1 MDGVWPDTDARGPK
15 CARPPLDRAIADL
28 AAAQH
33 GLIALSQ
40 LRDLGL
46 GARGVS
52 HRVSRGALH
61 RVHRGV
67 YGVGHPLLT
76 KQGRYMGAV
85 LACGPGSALSYRS
98 AADLRSLR
106 RTSRTGID
114 VSSPRRAGRPIA
126 GIDVHSGAALLER
139 DVEIVDGIPCTSVA
153 RTLLDLGA
161 VLPRRVVERA
171 FNQAEVLR
179 VVDMTQINDVL
190 SRAGGHRGAAVLRA
204 IIRDYAGSTLTRND
218 LEEAFLA
225 ICRTA
230 GLPEPEVNVWIALE
244 PIGYCARH
252 QSRAGRSPM
261 KRPSGAR
268 SANATLLSNFVG
280 VSHSSWPHAHGRS
293 FSSAPAMWRAQY
305 SEQNPSRFA
314 AHVHP

>member
-33 GLIALSQ
+33 GLIALPQ

-153 RTLLDLGA
+153 RTLLDLAA
-161 VLPRRVVERA
+161 VVPRRQVERA
-171 FNQAEVLR
+171 FDQA
-179 VVDMTQINDVL
+179 DVL
-190 SRAGGHRGAAVLRA
+190 QVLDATAIEDVLGRTNGHRGNAMLRS
-204 IIRDYAGSTLTRND
+204 ILDDHVPGSTPTKSK
-218 LEEAFLA
+218 LEEAFLETDSRGVHA
-225 ICRTA
+225 VKRAFEKDRRRDQRLMLA
-230 GLPEPEVNVWIALE
+230 GYRVVRFPYKQVLGDPDSV
-244 PIGYCARH
+244 R
-252 QSRAGRSPM
+252 
-261 KRPSGAR
+261 
-268 SANATLLSNFVG
+268 ATLVG
-280 VSHSSWPHAHGRS
+280 LL
-293 FSSAPAMWRAQY
+293 RA
-305 SEQNPSRFA
+305 A
-314 AHVHP
+314 A